1 MSIITKN
8 YFIFGLKIRSLFLLL
23 VVIPILMTTVY
34 YMLFA
39 SDVFV
44 SETRF
49 VVRQPEKKNLS
60 SLGVFLQSAGITS
73 ARDEAFTVLD
83 FILSRDALQLVDQKY
98 DLRKR
103 YSNGSIFQRFN
114 PFKADDSTESLFN
127 YYKSRIKV
135 ETNTA
140 TSITT
145 VSVKAFTPE
154 DAYLINSELL
164 LLSEG
169 LINRLNARA
178 QQDIIKFSMQ
188 EKQLA
193 ETEAKAAAVALTNY
207 RDRQTLFDP
216 NQQSTIQ
223 LQQVSKLQS
232 ELINVRGQQAQLNAF
247 AADSPLAKSFEKRI
261 SELQKEIKAEMLKI
275 TGGDHSLTQKLSE
288 YERLSLDR
296 DFSNKRLAAAMA
308 SLDQARN
315 EAQRQQLYL
324 ELIVQPH
331 KPDVATL
338 PERGR
343 GILTIA
349 IGSLLFYGIL
359 RLLLVGIME
368 HTS

>member
-1 MSIITKN
+1 MNILKDS
-8 YFIFGLKIRSLFLLL
+8 YRLFGSKISLLFLL
-23 VVIPILMTTVY
+23 VVVMPVFITSIY
-34 YMLFA
+34 YLLIA
-39 SDVFV
+39 SDVYV

-83 FILSRDALQLVDQKY
+83 FILSRDALELVDKKY

-103 YSNGSIFQRFN
+103 YSGGSVLQRFN
-114 PFKADDSTESLFN
+114 TFGFDDSAESLFD
-127 YYKSRIKV
+127 YYKNRINV

-145 VSVKAFTPE
+145 VRVKAFTSE
-154 DAYLINSELL
+154 DAYAINSELL

-169 LINRLNARA
+169 LINRLNTRA
-178 QQDIIKFSMQ
+178 QQDIIKFSIQ
-188 EKQLA
+188 ERQLA
-193 ETEAKAAAVALTNY
+193 ETEAKDASLALATY

-216 NQQSTIQ
+216 NQQSTMQ

-247 AADSPLAKSFEKRI
+247 AAESPVAKSFEKRI
-261 SELQKEIKAEMLKI
+261 GELQKEIKIEMLKI

-338 PERGR
+338 PERGK
-343 GILTIA
+343 GILIVA

-368 HTS
+368 HAS